1 MVRVY
6 PAIGP
11 GIGIRGTREEKVDAA
26 SGKTWQQFQGITL
39 GYTLI
44 EKFGQHL
51 VITCDLYAEY
61 LKPLSGQ

>member
-26 SGKTWQQFQGITL
+26 SGEACQQIQGITL
-39 GYTLI
+39 RYPLI

-51 VITCDLYAEY
+51 GITFDLHAES
-61 LKPLSGQ
+61 LKPLWGQ